1 MGRNTSLSGQ
11 LIREG
16 LNESDSKHISI
27 ERERGG
33 GENFIK
39 QFVTVVKNILKTIHS
54 QCYENL

>member
-1 MGRNTSLSGQ
+1 MSLSGQ

-16 LNESDSKHISI
+16 LNESDLKQVSI

-39 QFVTVVKNILKTIHS
+39 QFVTVVKNTFKICISSVIRT
-54 QCYENL
+54 C